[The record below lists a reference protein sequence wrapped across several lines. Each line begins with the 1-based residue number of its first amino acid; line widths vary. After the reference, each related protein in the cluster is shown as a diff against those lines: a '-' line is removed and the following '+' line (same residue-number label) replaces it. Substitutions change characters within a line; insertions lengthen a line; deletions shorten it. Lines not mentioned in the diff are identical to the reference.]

1 MLTYFLSTCLYLQ
14 IGTEIKNV
22 LKMWTQKNNIL
33 DDIGWY
39 EINFCLVKNNRS
51 KLLKLSQKQPLR
63 YIVIWKTPSVSAVFG
78 NYEILLSCISCMI
91 LSKTLNSYEY
101 ILNKYLKY
109 DDFLT
114 R

>member
-1 MLTYFLSTCLYLQ
+1 M
-14 IGTEIKNV
+14 
-22 LKMWTQKNNIL
+22 IL
-33 DDIGWY
+33 DDM
-39 EINFCLVKNNRS
+39 
-51 KLLKLSQKQPLR
+51 KLILAWWKITDQNLKLSQKQPVR

-109 DDFLT
+109 DDFRT
-114 R
+114 T

>member
-1 MLTYFLSTCLYLQ
+1 M
-14 IGTEIKNV
+14 
-22 LKMWTQKNNIL
+22 IL
-33 DDIGWY
+33 DDM
-39 EINFCLVKNNRS
+39 
-51 KLLKLSQKQPLR
+51 KLILAWWKITDQNLKLSQKQPVR

-109 DDFLT
+109 DDFQT

>member
-1 MLTYFLSTCLYLQ
+1 M
-14 IGTEIKNV
+14 
-22 LKMWTQKNNIL
+22 IL
-33 DDIGWY
+33 DDM
-39 EINFCLVKNNRS
+39 
-51 KLLKLSQKQPLR
+51 KLILAWWKITDQNLKLSQKQPVR

-109 DDFLT
+109 DDFPT

>member
-1 MLTYFLSTCLYLQ
+1 M
-14 IGTEIKNV
+14 
-22 LKMWTQKNNIL
+22 IL
-33 DDIGWY
+33 DDM
-39 EINFCLVKNNRS
+39 
-51 KLLKLSQKQPLR
+51 KLILAWWKITDQNLKLSQKQPVS

-109 DDFLT
+109 DDFQT

>member
-1 MLTYFLSTCLYLQ
+1 M
-14 IGTEIKNV
+14 
-22 LKMWTQKNNIL
+22 IL
-33 DDIGWY
+33 DDM
-39 EINFCLVKNNRS
+39 
-51 KLLKLSQKQPLR
+51 KLILAWWKITDQNLKLSQKQPVR

-91 LSKTLNSYEY
+91 LSKTLNSDEY
-101 ILNKYLKY
+101 ILNKSLKY

>member
-1 MLTYFLSTCLYLQ
+1 M
-14 IGTEIKNV
+14 
-22 LKMWTQKNNIL
+22 IL
-33 DDIGWY
+33 DDM
-39 EINFCLVKNNRS
+39 
-51 KLLKLSQKQPLR
+51 KLILAWWKITDQNLKLSQKQPVR

-109 DDFLT
+109 DFLT

>member
-1 MLTYFLSTCLYLQ
+1 M
-14 IGTEIKNV
+14 
-22 LKMWTQKNNIL
+22 IL
-33 DDIGWY
+33 DDM
-39 EINFCLVKNNRS
+39 
-51 KLLKLSQKQPLR
+51 KLILAWWKITDQNLKLSQKQPVR

-91 LSKTLNSYEY
+91 SSKTLNSYEY

-109 DDFLT
+109 DDFQT

>member
-1 MLTYFLSTCLYLQ
+1 M
-14 IGTEIKNV
+14 
-22 LKMWTQKNNIL
+22 IL
-33 DDIGWY
+33 DDM
-39 EINFCLVKNNRS
+39 
-51 KLLKLSQKQPLR
+51 KLILAWWKITDQNLKLSQKQPVR

-78 NYEILLSCISCMI
+78 NYEILLSCISCTI

-109 DDFLT
+109 DDFQT

>member
-1 MLTYFLSTCLYLQ
+1 
-14 IGTEIKNV
+14 
-22 LKMWTQKNNIL
+22 MWTQKNNIL

-39 EINFCLVKNNRS
+39 EINLAWWKITDQN
-51 KLLKLSQKQPLR
+51 LKLSQKQPVR

-109 DDFLT
+109 DDFQT

>member
-1 MLTYFLSTCLYLQ
+1 M
-14 IGTEIKNV
+14 
-22 LKMWTQKNNIL
+22 IL
-33 DDIGWY
+33 DDM
-39 EINFCLVKNNRS
+39 
-51 KLLKLSQKQPLR
+51 KLILAWWKITDQNLKLSQKQPVR

-109 DDFLT
+109 DDFRT